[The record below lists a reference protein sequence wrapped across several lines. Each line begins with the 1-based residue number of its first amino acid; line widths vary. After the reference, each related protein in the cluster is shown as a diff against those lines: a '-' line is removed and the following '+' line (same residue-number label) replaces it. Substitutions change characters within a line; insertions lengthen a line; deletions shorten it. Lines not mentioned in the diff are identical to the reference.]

1 MLTGFAYAR
10 PQLEEALLRAVRGM
24 GVEEVPDLELQRARN
39 PRNGDYASPVAMKLA
54 RALHEA
60 PPQIAARLAQRIG
73 ELPEAEIEVAGPY
86 LNFRLRAEWLHRL
99 ATVAAL
105 DERYGSSELGGGER
119 VQVEFGSI
127 NPTGPLHVGHG
138 RGVVL
143 GDSLSRILEFTGHQ
157 VQREYYVN
165 DQNTQARLFGESVYA
180 RLTGSPLPEKGY
192 AGDYVTALAEEARA
206 ALPGIAAAAEAEAQA
221 VARVQAFAIERMV
234 EQLRASL
241 LRMRVDYDEW
251 YFESTLWR
259 DGLAQEAIEL
269 LRGHRML
276 SEHDGAVWFQPA
288 VEGWESDDSDRV
300 VVRSNGEPTY
310 FASDLGYLLS
320 KFRVRGFQRE
330 IEVWGADH
338 HGYVPRM
345 RAAVAALG
353 FDPAAF
359 EVILV
364 QLASVTGGRMSKRQG
379 RFITID
385 DELMDAIG
393 TDAARYFYLLRS
405 HDQAMVFDLD
415 LAVKEGFLEPGL
427 LRAVRTRS
435 PCQRGAARGRPAPV
449 AARDARPL
457 AAAAALGTGG
467 PPRDRALA
475 GRGGGGRAPARNL
488 LAAALRAR
496 PRRARPCLLPRGQHV
511 GRVPDG
517 RRLAGADPRPAGAG
531 SGARNTLYIA
541 LSLMGVS
548 APDRM

>member
-105 DERYGSSELGGGER
+105 DERYGSSELGEGER

-165 DQNTQARLFGESVYA
+165 DQNTQARLFGRSVYA
-180 RLTGSPLPEKGY
+180 RLTGSLLPEKGY
-192 AGDYVTALAEEARA
+192 AGDYVTALAEEVRA
-206 ALPGIAAAAEAEAQA
+206 ALPGIAAAAEAEEQA

-288 VEGWESDDSDRV
+288 VEGWESDDLDRV

-385 DELMDAIG
+385 ELMDAIG

-415 LAVKEGFLEPGL
+415 LAVKEGSENPVYYAQYAHARLANVEQHAAARHPSLPATPDLSL
-427 LRAVRTRS
+427 LRQPWELAVLREI
-435 PCQRGAARGRPAPV
+435 ARWPDVVEV
-449 AARDARPL
+449 AARLREPHRLPPYVHDL
-457 AAAAALGTGG
+457 AERVHAFYHEGNTSAEYRMVVDSPELT
-467 PPRDRALA
+467 
-475 GRGGGGRAPARNL
+475 
-488 LAAALRAR
+488 RAR
-496 PRRARPCLLPRGQHV
+496 LELARA
-511 GRVPDG
+511 
-517 RRLAGADPRPAGAG
+517 
-531 SGARNTLYIA
+531 ARNTLYIA

-548 APDRM
+548 APERM

>member
-1 MLTGFAYAR
+1 LTGFAYAL
-10 PQLEEALLRAVRGM
+10 PQLEEALLRAVRSL

-54 RALHEA
+54 RELRQP
-60 PPQIAARLAQRIG
+60 PPQIASRLAKQIG
-73 ELPEAEIEVAGPY
+73 ELPEAEVEVAGPY
-86 LNFRLRAEWLHRL
+86 LNFRLRTDWLHRL
-99 ATVAAL
+99 ATVSAL
-105 DERYGSSELGGGER
+105 DERYGSSELGRGER

-143 GDSLSRILEFTGHQ
+143 GDSLSRILEFTGHS

-180 RLTGSPLPEKGY
+180 RLTGGPLPEKGY
-192 AGDYVTALAEEARA
+192 AGDYVTALADEARG
-206 ALPGIAAAAEAEAQA
+206 ALPGIAGEPREVA
-221 VARVQAFAIERMV
+221 VPKVQAFAIERMV

-241 LRMRVDYDEW
+241 LRMRVEYDEW

-259 DGLAQEAIEL
+259 DGLSQEAIEL
-269 LRGHRML
+269 LRERGML
-276 SEHDGAVWFQPA
+276 VEHDGAIWFQPT
-288 VEGWESDDSDRV
+288 VSGWESDDEDRV
-300 VVRSNGEPTY
+300 VVRSTGEPTY

-320 KFRVRGFQRE
+320 KYRVREFQRE

-353 FDPAAF
+353 YDPRAF

-379 RFITID
+379 RFITI

-415 LAVKEGFLEPGL
+415 LAVKEGSENPVYYAQYAHARLANVEQHAAARHPSLPATPDLSL
-427 LRAVRTRS
+427 LREPWELAVLREVARW
-435 PCQRGAARGRPAPV
+435 PDVVEIAARLREPHRLPPYV
-449 AARDARPL
+449 HDL
-457 AAAAALGTGG
+457 AERVHAFYHEGNTSAEYRVVVDSPEMT
-467 PPRDRALA
+467 
-475 GRGGGGRAPARNL
+475 
-488 LAAALRAR
+488 RAR
-496 PRRARPCLLPRGQHV
+496 LELARA
-511 GRVPDG
+511 
-517 RRLAGADPRPAGAG
+517 
-531 SGARNTLYIA
+531 ARNTLRIA

-548 APDRM
+548 TPDRM

>member
-10 PQLEEALLRAVRGM
+10 PQLEQALQRAVRAL
-24 GVEEVPDLELQRARN
+24 GVEQAPDLELQRARN

-54 RALHEA
+54 RTLRQP
-60 PPQIAARLAQRIG
+60 PPQIAARLAEQIG
-73 ELPEAEIEVAGPY
+73 ELPEAELEVAGAY
-86 LNFRLRAEWLHRL
+86 LNFRLRTEWLHRL

-105 DERYGSSELGGGER
+105 DERYGSSELGRAER

-143 GDSLSRILEFTGHQ
+143 GDALSRVLEFTGHR

-165 DQNTQARLFGESVYA
+165 DQNTQARLFGASVYA
-180 RLTGSPLPEKGY
+180 RLMGRPLPERGY
-192 AGDYVTALAEEARA
+192 AGAYVTALAEEAGA
-206 ALPGIAAAAEAEAQA
+206 VLGEIATEPEDEG
-221 VARVQAFAIERMV
+221 VRKVQAFAIGRMV
-234 EQLRASL
+234 EQLRTSL
-241 LRMRVDYDEW
+241 LRMQVEYDEW

-269 LRGHRML
+269 LRERGML
-276 SEHDGAVWFQPA
+276 AEHDGAVWFQPA
-288 VEGWESDDSDRV
+288 VEGWESDDADRV
-300 VVRSNGEPTY
+300 VLRSNGEPTY

-320 KFRVRGFQRE
+320 KFRVREFQRE

-338 HGYVPRM
+338 HGYVARM

-353 FDPAAF
+353 FDPGTF

-379 RFITID
+379 RFITI

-415 LAVKEGFLEPGL
+415 LAVKEGSENPVYYAQYAHARLANVEQHAAGRHSTLPATPDLSL
-427 LRAVRTRS
+427 LRHPWELDVLREVARWPDVVEVATRLREPHRLPPYVHDLADRVHAFYHEGNTNADHRVVVDS
-435 PCQRGAARGRPAPV
+435 PE
-449 AARDARPL
+449 L
-457 AAAAALGTGG
+457 T
-467 PPRDRALA
+467 
-475 GRGGGGRAPARNL
+475 
-488 LAAALRAR
+488 RAR
-496 PRRARPCLLPRGQHV
+496 LELARA
-511 GRVPDG
+511 
-517 RRLAGADPRPAGAG
+517 
-531 SGARNTLYIA
+531 ARNTLRIA

-548 APDRM
+548 APERM

>member
-10 PQLEEALLRAVRGM
+10 PQLEQALQRAVRAL
-24 GVEEVPDLELQRARN
+24 GVDEAPDLELQRARN

-54 RALHEA
+54 RALRQP
-60 PPQIAARLAQRIG
+60 PPQIAARLAEEIG
-73 ELPEAEIEVAGPY
+73 ELPEAELELAGPY
-86 LNFRLRAEWLHRL
+86 LNFRLRTDWLHRL

-143 GDSLSRILEFTGHQ
+143 GDALSRVLEFTGHR

-165 DQNTQARLFGESVYA
+165 DQNTQARLFGQSVYA
-180 RLTGSPLPEKGY
+180 RLMGRPLPEKGY
-192 AGDYVTALAEEARA
+192 AGDYVTVLAEEARR
-206 ALPGIAAAAEAEAQA
+206 ALPEIAAQPEQDA
-221 VARVQAFAIERMV
+221 VPAVQAFAIERMV

-241 LRMRVDYDEW
+241 LRMQVEYDEW

-269 LRGHRML
+269 LQERGTLIER
-276 SEHDGAVWFQPA
+276 DGATWFQPA
-288 VEGWESDDSDRV
+288 VAGWESDDEERV
-300 VVRSNGEPTY
+300 VLRRSGEPTY

-320 KFRVRGFQRE
+320 KYRVREFQRE

-353 FDPAAF
+353 FDPATF

-385 DELMDAIG
+385 ELVDAVG
-393 TDAARYFYLLRS
+393 SDAARYFYLLRS

-415 LAVKEGFLEPGL
+415 LAIKEGSENPVYYAQYAHARLANVEQHAAARHPTLPATPDLGL
-427 LRAVRTRS
+427 LRHPWELDVLREVARWPDVVET
-435 PCQRGAARGRPAPV
+435 AARLREPHRLPPYV
-449 AARDARPL
+449 HDL
-457 AAAAALGTGG
+457 AERVHGFYH
-467 PPRDRALA
+467 A
-475 GRGGGGRAPARNL
+475 GNTDPELRMVVDSPEL
-488 LAAALRAR
+488 TRAR
-496 PRRARPCLLPRGQHV
+496 LELARA
-511 GRVPDG
+511 
-517 RRLAGADPRPAGAG
+517 
-531 SGARNTLYIA
+531 ARNTLRIA

>member
-10 PQLEEALLRAVRGM
+10 PQLEQALLRAVRAL

-54 RALHEA
+54 RALRQP
-60 PPQIAARLAQRIG
+60 PPQIAARLAEQVG
-73 ELPEAEIEVAGPY
+73 ELPEAELEVAGAY
-86 LNFRLRAEWLHRL
+86 LNFRLRTEWLHRL
-99 ATVAAL
+99 ATVSAL

-143 GDSLSRILEFTGHQ
+143 GDALSRILEFTGHQ

-165 DQNTQARLFGESVYA
+165 DQNTQARLFGASVYA
-180 RLTGSPLPEKGY
+180 RLVGRPLPERGY
-192 AGDYVTALAEEARA
+192 TGAYVTALAEEARA
-206 ALPGIAAAAEAEAQA
+206 ALPGIETEPEEEALPK
-221 VARVQAFAIERMV
+221 VQAHAIARMV
-234 EQLRASL
+234 ERLRTSL
-241 LRMRVDYDEW
+241 LRLQVEYDEW

-259 DGLAQEAIEL
+259 DGLAPEAIEL
-269 LRGHRML
+269 LGERGML
-276 SEHDGAVWFQPA
+276 TEHDGAVWFAPA
-288 VEGWESDDSDRV
+288 VEGWESDDDERV
-300 VVRSNGEPTY
+300 VMRSTGEPTY

-320 KFRVRGFQRE
+320 KYRVRGFQRE

-385 DELMDAIG
+385 ELVDAVG
-393 TDAARYFYLLRS
+393 SDAARYFYLLRS
-405 HDQAMVFDLD
+405 ADQAMVFDLD
-415 LAVKEGFLEPGL
+415 LAIREGSENPVYYAQYAHARLANVEHT
-427 LRAVRTRS
+427 A
-435 PCQRGAARGRPAPV
+435 AARHPALPATPDLSLLSNPWELAVLREIARWPDVVEV
-449 AARDARPL
+449 AARLREPHRLPPYVHDL
-457 AAAAALGTGG
+457 A
-467 PPRDRALA
+467 DRVH
-475 GRGGGGRAPARNL
+475 GFYHEGNTNPEHRMVVDSPETT
-488 LAAALRAR
+488 RAR
-496 PRRARPCLLPRGQHV
+496 LELARA
-511 GRVPDG
+511 
-517 RRLAGADPRPAGAG
+517 
-531 SGARNTLYIA
+531 ARNTLRIA

-548 APDRM
+548 APERM

>member
-1 MLTGFAYAR
+1 MLTGFVYAR
-10 PQLEEALLRAVRGM
+10 AQLGEALLRAVRAL

-39 PRNGDYASPVAMKLA
+39 PSHGDYASPVAMKLA
-54 RALHEA
+54 RALREP
-60 PPQIAARLAQRIG
+60 PPQIAGRLAQQFG
-73 ELPEAEIEVAGPY
+73 ELPEAEVEVAGPY
-86 LNFRLRAEWLHRL
+86 LNFRLRTEWLHRL
-99 ATVAAL
+99 ATVAAV

-143 GDSLSRILEFTGHQ
+143 GDSLSRVLEFTGHR

-180 RLTGSPLPEKGY
+180 RVAGRPLPEKGY
-192 AGDYVTALAEEARA
+192 AGDYVTDLAEEAGA
-206 ALPGIAAAAEAEAQA
+206 ALPGIAAKPEEEA
-221 VARVQAFAIERMV
+221 VAAVQAFAIERMV
-234 EQLRASL
+234 EQLRMSL
-241 LRMRVDYDEW
+241 RRMQVEYDEW
-251 YFESTLWR
+251 FFESTLWR

-269 LRGHRML
+269 LRARRVL
-276 SEHDGAVWFQPA
+276 TEHDGAVWFSPA
-288 VEGWESDDSDRV
+288 VEGWESDDTDRV

-320 KFRVRGFQRE
+320 KFRVREFQRE

-338 HGYVPRM
+338 HGYVARM

-353 FDPAAF
+353 FDPATF

-385 DELMDAIG
+385 ELMDAIG

-405 HDQAMVFDLD
+405 HDQAIVFDLD
-415 LAVKEGFLEPGL
+415 LAVKEGSENPVYYAQYAHARLANVEQHAAARHPSLPATPDLSL
-427 LRAVRTRS
+427 LREPWELAVLREI
-435 PCQRGAARGRPAPV
+435 ARWPDVVEV
-449 AARDARPL
+449 AARLREPHRLPPYVHDL
-457 AAAAALGTGG
+457 A
-467 PPRDRALA
+467 DRVHAFYHEGNTSPEHRMVVDSPELT
-475 GRGGGGRAPARNL
+475 
-488 LAAALRAR
+488 RAR
-496 PRRARPCLLPRGQHV
+496 LELARA
-511 GRVPDG
+511 
-517 RRLAGADPRPAGAG
+517 
-531 SGARNTLYIA
+531 ARNTLRIA

>member
-10 PQLEEALLRAVRGM
+10 PQLEQALHRGVRAL
-24 GVEEVPDLELQRARN
+24 GVEEAPDLELQRARN

-54 RALHEA
+54 RALRQP
-60 PPQIAARLAQRIG
+60 PPQIAARLAEQIG
-73 ELPEAEIEVAGPY
+73 ELPEAELEVAGPY
-86 LNFRLRAEWLHRL
+86 LNFRLRTEWLHRL

-105 DERYGSSELGGGER
+105 DERYGSSELGQGER

-143 GDSLSRILEFTGHQ
+143 GDALSRVLEFTGHR

-165 DQNTQARLFGESVYA
+165 DQNTQALLFGRSVYA
-180 RLTGSPLPEKGY
+180 RLMGRPLPERGY

-206 ALPGIAAAAEAEAQA
+206 ALPGVVEQPEEEAVPKVQEVAIA
-221 VARVQAFAIERMV
+221 RMV
-234 EQLRASL
+234 ELLRASL
-241 LRMRVDYDEW
+241 LRLQVEYDEW

-269 LRGHRML
+269 LRERGML
-276 SEHDGAVWFQPA
+276 AEHDGATWFQPA
-288 VEGWESDDSDRV
+288 VAGWESDDEDRV
-300 VVRSNGEPTY
+300 VVRSTGEPTY

-320 KFRVRGFQRE
+320 KYRVRGFQRE

-345 RAAVAALG
+345 RAAVGALG
-353 FDPAAF
+353 FDVATF

-385 DELMDAIG
+385 ELVDAVG
-393 TDAARYFYLLRS
+393 SDAARYFYLLRS
-405 HDQAMVFDLD
+405 PDQAMVFDLD
-415 LAVKEGFLEPGL
+415 LAIREGNENPVYYAQYAHARLANVEQHADARHQTLPATPDLTL
-427 LRAVRTRS
+427 LRHPWELDVLREI
-435 PCQRGAARGRPAPV
+435 ARWPDVVEV
-449 AARDARPL
+449 AARLREPHRLPPYVHDLAERVHAFYHAGNTDAEHRMVVDSPEL
-457 AAAAALGTGG
+457 T
-467 PPRDRALA
+467 
-475 GRGGGGRAPARNL
+475 
-488 LAAALRAR
+488 RAR
-496 PRRARPCLLPRGQHV
+496 LELARA
-511 GRVPDG
+511 
-517 RRLAGADPRPAGAG
+517 
-531 SGARNTLYIA
+531 ARNTLRIA

-548 APDRM
+548 APERM

>member
-1 MLTGFAYAR
+1 MLTGFAYPR
-10 PQLEEALLRAVRGM
+10 PRLEQALRNAVRAL
-24 GVEEVPDLELQRARN
+24 GVDEVPDLELQRARN

-54 RALHEA
+54 RALRLP
-60 PPQIAARLAQRIG
+60 PPQIAGRLAEQIG
-73 ELPEAEIEVAGPY
+73 DLPEAELEVAGPY
-86 LNFRLRAEWLHRL
+86 LNFRLRTDWLHRL

-143 GDSLSRILEFTGHQ
+143 GDTLSRILEFTGHQ

-165 DQNTQARLFGESVYA
+165 DQNTQARLFGRSVYA
-180 RLTGSPLPEKGY
+180 RLMGRPLPEKGY
-192 AGDYVTALAEEARA
+192 AGDYVAALAERARA
-206 ALPGIAAAAEAEAQA
+206 GLPGIEAEPEEEALPK
-221 VARVQAFAIERMV
+221 VQAFAIERMV
-234 EQLRASL
+234 EELRTSL
-241 LRMRVDYDEW
+241 LRMQVEYDEW

-259 DGLAQEAIEL
+259 DGLAAEAIEL
-269 LRGHRML
+269 LGESGML
-276 SEHDGAVWFQPA
+276 TEHDGAVWFAPA
-288 VEGWESDDSDRV
+288 VEGWESDDDERV
-300 VVRSNGEPTY
+300 VRRSNGEPTY

-320 KFRVRGFQRE
+320 KFRVRRFQRE

-385 DELMDAIG
+385 ELMDAIG

-415 LAVKEGFLEPGL
+415 LAVKEGSENPVYYAQYAHARLANVEQHAAATHPSLPANPDLSL
-427 LRAVRTRS
+427 LRQPWELAVLREV
-435 PCQRGAARGRPAPV
+435 ARWPDVVEV
-449 AARDARPL
+449 AARLREPHRLPPYVHDL
-457 AAAAALGTGG
+457 AERVHAFYHEGNTSAENRVVVDSPELT
-467 PPRDRALA
+467 
-475 GRGGGGRAPARNL
+475 
-488 LAAALRAR
+488 RAR
-496 PRRARPCLLPRGQHV
+496 LELARA
-511 GRVPDG
+511 
-517 RRLAGADPRPAGAG
+517 
-531 SGARNTLYIA
+531 ARNTLRIA